1 MTKENLPSFFLK
13 LVIADKASVVVDTV
27 FDNCPAYSGVYLW
40 FASILYSIQLYA
52 DFLAWG
58 WFNIFI
64 RKIHFVHICNAAAYT
79 VFEAVCMKQLKKY
92 IIIGII
98 FVLITGTLAHF
109 FYEWTGNNYV
119 TGLFTPVNESVWEH
133 MKLLFFPMLIYL
145 FVVFFKLR
153 SDNPCIISA
162 FCFGILLGTFLI
174 PVFFYAYTSI
184 LGRNIFALDV
194 GTFVLS
200 TLIAFYSVYKLTLSC
215 KLKAYTLLL
224 CTLAAVLFICF
235 LVFSYHPPELP
246 IFVNLEKA

>member
-1 MTKENLPSFFLK
+1 
-13 LVIADKASVVVDTV
+13 
-27 FDNCPAYSGVYLW
+27 
-40 FASILYSIQLYA
+40 
-52 DFLAWG
+52 
-58 WFNIFI
+58 
-64 RKIHFVHICNAAAYT
+64 
-79 VFEAVCMKQLKKY
+79 MKQLKKY

-194 GTFVLS
+194 GIFVLS

-215 KLKAYTLLL
+215 KLKEIGRAS
-224 CTLAAVLFICF
+224 CRERV
-235 LVFSYHPPELP
+235 
-246 IFVNLEKA
+246 